1 MIHRCGYCFGFWPP
15 WPTIVWVENLDQP
28 QAFHEL
34 GLGYCSV
41 SWVQVLE
48 LTPQIPNNTTK
59 EEHQI
64 LFWKLSLVFDYYRL
78 EYYVNLS
85 DQFFINYLVLI
96 AYFWWFP
103 YLHDTGK
110 WMEELRVLGQK
121 AHHSDR
127 RMTAIWFSAIL
138 WSITLKTLDFVLKIL
153 YAANFVESIFAG
165 ILEACKN
172 A

>member
-1 MIHRCGYCFGFWPP
+1 M
-15 WPTIVWVENLDQP
+15 ENLDQP

-78 EYYVNLS
+78 EYCVNLS
-85 DQFFINYLVLI
+85 DQFYINYLVLI
-96 AYFWWFP
+96 AYF
-103 YLHDTGK
+103 
-110 WMEELRVLGQK
+110 
-121 AHHSDR
+121 
-127 RMTAIWFSAIL
+127 
-138 WSITLKTLDFVLKIL
+138 
-153 YAANFVESIFAG
+153 
-165 ILEACKN
+165 
-172 A
+172 